1 MRIHPTILA
10 AVLAGCMLFTLVPC
24 GFSQEKRETVE
35 SRVSIKTSLPPG
47 AKLTDARNLSL
58 QELSALPDPPGVEK
72 NDARYQQTRIPAF
85 PNRLGVKEGDVV
97 TVSGWLHGVRLMGD
111 GDYHLRFSPTAD
123 SADQYLVAEIPD
135 EDDVSPQLR
144 PTIEAARNFVK
155 SKVLGGNGPS
165 RQEATLPN
173 PLYIQITGQLFF
185 NDVNVGNN
193 SRPDAQG
200 LHRASRW
207 EVHPGLVLA
216 CSKQ

>member
-1 MRIHPTILA
+1 MRGHHLRLV
-10 AVLAGCMLFTLVPC
+10 AVLGGAMLFALVLC
-24 GFSQEKRETVE
+24 SHGQEKRQFVE

-47 AKLTDARNLSL
+47 AKLKDAKILSF
-58 QELSALPDPPGVEK
+58 QELSALPDPPGVER
-72 NDARYQQTRIPAF
+72 NDAHYQRTRIPAF

-97 TVSGWLHGVRLMGD
+97 TVSGWLHVVRLMGD

-123 SADQYLVAEIPD
+123 SADHYLVAEIPD

-144 PTIEAARNFVK
+144 PMIEAARNFVK